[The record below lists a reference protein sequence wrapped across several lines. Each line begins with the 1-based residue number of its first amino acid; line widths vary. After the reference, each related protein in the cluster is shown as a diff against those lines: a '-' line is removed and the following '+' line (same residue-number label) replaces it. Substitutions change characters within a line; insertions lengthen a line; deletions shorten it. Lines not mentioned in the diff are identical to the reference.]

1 MDWPPFGSSVTG
13 PSQGL
18 PETLGPYSHH
28 LSMAHFELIFAYGVR
43 KGSNFILLHVETLQQ
58 ESCSFKEKQKNELF
72 DA

>member
-1 MDWPPFGSSVTG
+1 VDWPPFDSLVIG

-18 PETLGPYSHH
+18 SEPLGPYSHH

-43 KGSNFILLHVETLQQ
+43 KGSNFILLHVETSQQ
-58 ESCSFKEKQKNELF
+58 ESFFFKEKQKNELF